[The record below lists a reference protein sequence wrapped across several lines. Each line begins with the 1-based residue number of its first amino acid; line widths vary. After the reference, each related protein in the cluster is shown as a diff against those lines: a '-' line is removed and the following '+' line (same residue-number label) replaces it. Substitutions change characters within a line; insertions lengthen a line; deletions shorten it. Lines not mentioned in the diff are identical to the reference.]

1 MTYDAVIVGGGIAGL
16 TAAAYLSKTGH
27 SVLICEKQGKCG
39 GLVNSFE
46 RNGFQYD
53 GGIRAMENAGVLF
66 PMLRHLG
73 LEVEFVK
80 NKVSIGIQDKVI
92 KVLDQ
97 DSVDLYRDLLTNFF
111 PKSREEISDIIDHIR
126 QIMKYMDV
134 QYGIDNPLFLDIKQD
149 REYFL
154 RMVIPWMFKYAK
166 TVGKIMSLNE
176 PVESYL
182 KRFTQNQ
189 ALLDIIS
196 QHFFTATPAFF
207 ALSYISLYLDYHYP
221 KGGTG
226 VLIDQLVGFIHA
238 HGGEIRCNTEIT
250 SIDLDDK
257 TVSDSSGKRDP
268 YRQLLWAANLKNLY
282 QQIQIHPDTDNRIV
296 KAVTETQ
303 NRISDLEGNNSIL
316 SVYFASKLAP
326 GFFGKIATE
335 HFFYT
340 PNIQGQSL
348 AGPMPL
354 EGSWNE
360 IKTWLER
367 FFELT
372 TYEISIPAL
381 RDASLAP
388 KGKTGLVISLLFG
401 YKLTRR
407 IREIGF
413 YEEFK
418 KFSEEQI
425 TNILDQNIYPGLKDS
440 MIERFS
446 SSPLTMEQQTHN
458 TGGAIT
464 GWAFTNTFI
473 PAESKLAKIANSVNT
488 PLPDVVQAG
497 QWTFSPSGFPI
508 SLITGKL
515 AADKIKKRLGK
526 K

>member
-1 MTYDAVIVGGGIAGL
+1 MTYDAIIVGGGIAGL
-16 TAAAYLSKTGH
+16 TSAAYLLKAGR
-27 SVLICEKQGKCG
+27 SVLLCEKQEKCG

-80 NKVSIGIQDKVI
+80 NKVSVGMKDKVI
-92 KVLDQ
+92 KILNQ
-97 DSVDLYRDLLTNFF
+97 DSVELYSDLLANFF
-111 PKSREEISDIIDHIR
+111 PESQSEISKIVEKIR
-126 QIMKYMDV
+126 QIMGYMDV

-149 REYFL
+149 REYFI
-154 RMVIPWMFKYAK
+154 REVFPWMFKYAK

-176 PVESYL
+176 PVENYL

-226 VLIDQLVGFIHA
+226 VLIDQLVEFIQA
-238 HGGEIRCNTEIT
+238 HGGEISNNTEIT
-250 SIDLDDK
+250 GIDLDQK
-257 TVSDSSGKRDP
+257 TVTDGSGRKYS
-268 YRQLLWAANLKNLY
+268 YRQLLWAANLKHLY
-282 QQIQIHPDTDNRIV
+282 QQIQIHPDTDSKIADVVQDTRTSL
-296 KAVTETQ
+296 A
-303 NRISDLEGNNSIL
+303 DLKGNNSIL
-316 SVYFASKLAP
+316 TVYFASKLAP
-326 GFFGKIATE
+326 EYFGGIATE

-340 PNIQGQSL
+340 PSNLGQSQ

-360 IKTWLER
+360 VKTWLGR

-388 KGKTGLVISLLFG
+388 EGKTGLVISVLFD
-401 YKLTRR
+401 YQLTRK
-407 IREIGF
+407 IKELGF

-418 KFSEEQI
+418 QFSEEKI
-425 TNILDQNIYPGLKDS
+425 TNILDRSIYPGLKDS

-446 SSPLTMEQQTHN
+446 ASPLTMEQLTHN
-458 TGGAIT
+458 TDGAIT
-464 GWAFTNTFI
+464 GWAFTNDYI
-473 PAESKLAKIANSVNT
+473 PAESRLARIANSINT
-488 PLPDVVQAG
+488 PLPNVLQAG

-515 AADKIKKRLGK
+515 AADKIMKRLGK
-526 K
+526 R

>member
-1 MTYDAVIVGGGIAGL
+1 MTYDAIIVGGGIAGL
-16 TAAAYLSKTGH
+16 TAAAYLAKAGR
-27 SVLICEKQGKCG
+27 SVLLCEKQEKCG

-46 RNGFQYD
+46 RNGFRYD

-80 NKVSIGIQDKVI
+80 NKVSVGIQDKVI

-97 DSVDLYRDLLTNFF
+97 DSVELYNDLLCSLF
-111 PKSREEISDIIDHIR
+111 PESRVEITEIVKQIR
-126 QIMKYMDV
+126 LIMGYMDV

-149 REYFL
+149 REYFI
-154 RMVIPWMFKYAK
+154 REVIPWMFKYAK

-176 PVESYL
+176 PVEIYL
-182 KRFTQNQ
+182 KRFTQNP

-207 ALSYISLYLDYHYP
+207 ALSYISLYLDYFYP

-226 VLIDQLVGFIHA
+226 ILIDQLVEFIQS

-250 SIDLDDK
+250 SINLEEK
-257 TVSDSSGKRDP
+257 TMTDRSGKE
-268 YRQLLWAANLKNLY
+268 YSYHQLLWAANLKHLY
-282 QQIQIHPDTDNRIV
+282 QQIQIHPDTDKKIAQVVQDNR
-296 KAVTETQ
+296 A
-303 NRISDLEGNNSIL
+303 RLADLEGNNSIL
-316 SVYFASKLAP
+316 TVYFASKLAP
-326 GFFGKIATE
+326 EYFGSIATE

-340 PNIQGQSL
+340 PSIQGQSQ

-381 RDASLAP
+381 RDESLSP
-388 KGKTGLVISLLFG
+388 EGKTGLVISVLFD
-401 YKLTRR
+401 YQLTRK
-407 IREIGF
+407 IKELGF

-418 KFSEEQI
+418 QFSEEWMI
-425 TNILDQNIYPGLKDS
+425 NILDQNIYPGLKDS

-458 TGGAIT
+458 TDGAIT
-464 GWAFTNTFI
+464 GWAFTNAYI
-473 PAESKLAKIANSVNT
+473 PAESRLARIANSVNT
-488 PLPDVVQAG
+488 PLPNVLQAG

-515 AADKIKKRLGK
+515 AADKIMKKLGK